1 MAFTQRSEKSRTAIL
16 TAARRLLAEKGYEG
30 TTIRAVAAEAG
41 IDPSMVMRYYG
52 SKEGLFAAA
61 VDVDLM
67 LPSEASQWPRE
78 RLGEGLA
85 RHFVSRW
92 EGDLSDELLTMLLR
106 SASTNPA
113 ATERLRN
120 VFREQVFEFVRA
132 VVPDAPDV
140 PRRAGMVGSQLMGL
154 ALCRYVLEIPPVV
167 AMDGDTLARTI
178 APVLQHYLT
187 GDLDAGVVAAS

>member
-1 MAFTQRSEKSRTAIL
+1 MAFTQRSERSRAAIL
-16 TAARRLLAEKGYEG
+16 ASARQLLTAKGYEG

-61 VDVDLM
+61 VDIDLM
-67 LPSEASQWPRE
+67 LPADAANWPRE

-92 EGDLSDELLTMLLR
+92 EGDLSDELITMLLR

-113 ATERLRN
+113 AAERLRT
-120 VFREQVFEFVRA
+120 VFASQVLEFVGMVA
-132 VVPDAPDV
+132 PDAV
-140 PRRAGMVGSQLMGL
+140 PRRAGMIGSQVLGL
-154 ALCRYVLEIPPVV
+154 ALCRYVLELPPVV
-167 AMDGDTLARTI
+167 AMDGDTLARTL

-187 GDLDAGVVAAS
+187 GDLGAPVAG